1 MESLPAVLAL
11 FGQSFLLALSG
22 ALMPGPLLTVTI
34 SEALK
39 KGTRAG
45 PFLVLG
51 HGLIE
56 LALITAAVA
65 GLGKFLSRELV
76 IGIIGIVGGLV
87 LIWMGASMG
96 LGSKQAA
103 RQAISEIDKSN
114 AATSTGNFSSG
125 LLRCI
130 SLGITTS
137 AVNPYW
143 TLWWVT
149 AGLSLMTKAL
159 QIGPFAICAFYVGH
173 ILADLAW
180 YWAVAFTVS
189 HGSHWL
195 NAKAYRLVLVVCAVL
210 LLGMG
215 ANFVISG
222 SGLLRHRVSK
232 QRTIAVYL
240 HNTVGLLEAKI

>member
-1 MESLPAVLAL
+1 MESLPAVLVL
-11 FGQSFLLALSG
+11 FGQSFGIAFSG
-22 ALMPGPLLTVTI
+22 AMMPGPLLTVTI
-34 SEALK
+34 SETLK

-45 PFLVLG
+45 PFLVIG

-56 LALITAAVA
+56 LALVTAVVL
-65 GLGKFLSRELV
+65 GLGVFLSRSLV

-96 LGSKQAA
+96 LGSQQAA
-103 RQAISEIDKSN
+103 RQAISELDKSN

-130 SLGITTS
+130 LLGITTS

-149 AGLSLMTKAL
+149 VGLSLMTKAL
-159 QIGPFAICAFYVGH
+159 QIGPLAIGAFYVGH

-195 NAKAYRLVLVVCAVL
+195 KVKAYRLVLMVCAVL
-210 LLGMG
+210 LFGMG
-215 ANFVISG
+215 ASFVISG
-222 SGLLRHRVSK
+222 SGILQ
-232 QRTIAVYL
+232 QRADNPKTIAVYL
-240 HNTVGLLEAKI
+240 HNTVGLLEAKR